1 MDRFENRQTLNDTL
15 FALVLAAAVGAAGWV
30 AWASREAT
38 PATLVAG
45 PVHVQL
51 ERVVVR
57 AQDRNGAS
65 FEVDANDLLAR
76 CLQHEIDHL
85 HGRLFIDY
93 LSLVKRRAALAKWE
107 KARQKDGDRSHVRKM
122 TPQEAAGSHRRD
134 EEL

>member
-57 AQDRNGAS
+57 AQ
-65 FEVDANDLLAR
+65 
-76 CLQHEIDHL
+76 
-85 HGRLFIDY
+85 RLPATAAAEP
-93 LSLVKRRAALAKWE
+93 RRA
-107 KARQKDGDRSHVRKM
+107 S
-122 TPQEAAGSHRRD
+122 AG
-134 EEL
+134 